1 MIATLRLLP
10 VLIRRAPRQAAGAIA
25 LCAVGVAVATLVAG
39 SVIAAWSG
47 LGDREARLVW
57 REPSPAAEG
66 EAPTALQRRSTDFF
80 DGARI
85 ERVELAATG
94 PGPDAMA
101 SVPVPPGLRAAPEPG
116 TSWVSPALAE
126 LIDAHPST
134 ELGARFGN
142 IVGTI
147 ATSGLTRPDE
157 LVAVSGSAPGSLGD
171 AAAVDAIT
179 PVERR
184 VPGSPS
190 AVVGITRFDTG
201 ATDRDLQLYRD
212 LALVAVVLVSVPA
225 LMLVGSAARLTA
237 ARREQRMAAIRLAG
251 ATPGSVRALAAAE
264 TSIGAAIGAAV
275 GVGASVLVAPMLDG
289 VEIAGGR
296 WFPDDLRLS
305 PALAVGLT
313 AGAVAICI
321 VAALLSLRRVSTTP
335 LGVSRSV
342 EPQRARWPRVL
353 GTVVAIVV
361 LCVATAVSARGG
373 STLSMIAALGVVIGS
388 LALVGPWIT
397 SLIGRAMVGAARR
410 TPLLIAG
417 RRIVEDPRSAYRIVS
432 SVVLAGLIA
441 GFLAG
446 AMPSAE
452 ARIVDRDPSDVI
464 ALGITVADAPKL
476 VAASDELRARFPG
489 LQIDPA
495 GALDGLIDDS
505 SPEQLDPATQL
516 VVHGVLGP
524 AGSIDDLRTA
534 TDDLRGGQPLVG
546 WSDDVFGDQAFVED
560 VQRASLVVLVAGLL
574 LAAASSAVAA
584 AAAVIDQRRTIAR
597 LALGGMPVAEL
608 QRARRWQSVLPL
620 VGATAGAVG
629 VGLVSAVLLM
639 LGFGVRQDQI
649 VGPQVAQLALVIV
662 AAVVMGLGSAS
673 LTRPLLVAAAR
684 SATSS

>member
-10 VLIRRAPRQAAGAIA
+10 VLIRRAPRQAMSAIA
-25 LCAVGVAVATLVAG
+25 LCAVGVAVATLIAG
-39 SVIAAWSG
+39 TVIAAWSG
-47 LGDREARLVW
+47 LGAREARLVW

-66 EAPTALQRRSTDFF
+66 TSPTALQRRSVDFF
-80 DGARI
+80 EGARI
-85 ERVELAATG
+85 ERVELAPIAAET
-94 PGPDAMA
+94 A
-101 SVPVPPGLRAAPEPG
+101 VPVPPGMRAAPAPG
-116 TSWVSPALAE
+116 TSWVSPALAA

-134 ELGARFGN
+134 ELGARFGA

-147 ATSGLTRPDE
+147 GPAGLTRPDE
-157 LVAVSGSAPGSLGD
+157 LLAVSGAPVGALGEP
-171 AAAVDAIT
+171 AALDDIT
-179 PVERR
+179 PIGQR

-190 AVVGITRFDTG
+190 SAVGITGFDTG

-225 LMLVGSAARLTA
+225 LMLVGSSARLTA

-264 TSIGAAIGAAV
+264 TSIGAAIGAV
-275 GVGASVLVAPMLDG
+275 IGVGISVLVTPMLDG

-305 PALAVGLT
+305 PGLAVGLT
-313 AGAVAICI
+313 AGAIAICV
-321 VAALLSLRRVSTTP
+321 VAALLSLRRVSTSP

-342 EPQRARWPRVL
+342 EAQRARWPRVL
-353 GTVVAIVV
+353 GTLGAIVV
-361 LCVATAVSARGG
+361 LGATTMVAASGG

-397 SLIGRAMVGAARR
+397 SLIGRAMVGLARR

-446 AMPSAE
+446 VLPSAE
-452 ARIVDRDPSDVI
+452 AKIVERDPSDEFVL
-464 ALGITVADAPKL
+464 AITVADAPAL
-476 VAASDELRARFPG
+476 VAAQDELRARFPG
-489 LQIDPA
+489 LQLDVT
-495 GALDGLIDDS
+495 GALGGSTDGIANS
-505 SPEQLDPATQL
+505 QLEPGTQL
-516 VVHGVLGP
+516 AVYGVLGP
-524 AGSIDDLRTA
+524 SGSIDALRTA
-534 TDDLRGGQPLVG
+534 TDDLRGGLPLLAG
-546 WSDDVFGDQAFVED
+546 TDDVFGDQMFVAD
-560 VQRASLVVLVAGLL
+560 VQRASLVVLIAGVL

-584 AAAVIDQRRTIAR
+584 AASVIDQRRTIAR

-620 VGATAGAVG
+620 VGATAGAVA

-639 LGFGVRQDQI
+639 LGFGADTEDL
-649 VGPQVAQLALVIV
+649 VGPDLVQLVLVVV
-662 AAVVMGLGSAS
+662 AAAAVGLAGAA

-684 SATSS
+684 TTTTA